1 LIEWGTKQEEKKERV
16 NILIDEWPI
25 IELARIG
32 YKSSGISVYLPKRVS
47 KALRLDKGTNKS
59 LVIMADRSYS
69 ILLMK
74 DTKVAEM
81 RKPLVL
87 DMRKALGAKLDKL
100 P

>member
-1 LIEWGTKQEEKKERV
+1 
-16 NILIDEWPI
+16 
-25 IELARIG
+25 
-32 YKSSGISVYLPKRVS
+32 
-47 KALRLDKGTNKS
+47 
-59 LVIMADRSYS
+59 
-69 ILLMK
+69 MK